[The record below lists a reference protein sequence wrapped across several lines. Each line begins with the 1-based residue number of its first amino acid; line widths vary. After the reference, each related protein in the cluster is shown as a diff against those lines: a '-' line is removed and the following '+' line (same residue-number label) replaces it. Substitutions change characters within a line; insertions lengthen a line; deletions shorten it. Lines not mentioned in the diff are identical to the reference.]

1 MLLAVSRSWLLHLS
15 SGLLSCA
22 TWHSMH
28 SCSLCPV
35 SSGYGQASFRQVRG
49 FRLRYLKAAVTD
61 YKMYLGMLIYM
72 GCDMPLYA
80 FSLFLPSIL
89 AELGYTS
96 AKAQLFTVPSILW
109 VKVAHGSGELTI
121 ANASSGFAKR
131 LADYDQ

>member
-15 SGLLSCA
+15 SGLLSGA

-28 SCSLCPV
+28 SYSLCPV

-49 FRLRYLKAAVTD
+49 FRLRYLKAAITD

-80 FSLFLPSIL
+80 FSPLPALDPRGTGLHLSQSP
-89 AELGYTS
+89 AVHRPVYSVGQRS
-96 AKAQLFTVPSILW
+96 SRLW
-109 VKVAHGSGELTI
+109 
-121 ANASSGFAKR
+121 
-131 LADYDQ
+131 